1 VQPGDDVAN
10 EVLRSIRQI
19 VRRISIHSKH
29 LLRDV
34 GLTVPQMVCLRAIDD
49 RDGSDGITVAEV
61 SHRVNLSPATVSRIL
76 DRLVASGL
84 VIRERSVED
93 RRKVRLVLTPAGLER
108 LETLPT
114 PLQDTFLRELGG
126 LPAEE
131 QGRLRDAL
139 VKIADLMSARDLDAA
154 PLLAPGEDVKR

>member
-1 VQPGDDVAN
+1 
-10 EVLRSIRQI
+10 
-19 VRRISIHSKH
+19 
-29 LLRDV
+29 
-34 GLTVPQMVCLRAIDD
+34 MVCLRAIDD